1 MTLYYEDEHV
11 TLYHGDCLTDIRDYW
26 LDADVLLTDPPYG
39 RAWKSGGGL
48 TNADGQGQSKV
59 NRGIRNDE
67 STAARD
73 TALDAWGKRPGIVF
87 GDLMLPPPSSTVQ
100 VAVYAKPEDA
110 GIRGARAGL
119 RRDAEAIYLTGTW
132 KSGIGGR
139 TSVFRTTQHVAGPT
153 GAAAVWGHS
162 HAKPLDLMGALVG
175 ICPPGVI
182 ADPFA
187 GSGSTL
193 VAARNAGR
201 KAVGVELEERYCET
215 TANRLSQRVLDF
227 GSVA

>member
-1 MTLYYEDEHV
+1 MSLYYKDEHV
-11 TLYHGDCLTDIRDYW
+11 TLYHGDALTETGW
-26 LDADVLLTDPPYG
+26 LTAATLLTDPPYG

-48 TNADGQGQSKV
+48 TNADGQGRSKV
-59 NRGIRNDE
+59 NQGIRNDG
-67 STAARD
+67 STAVRD
-73 TALDAWGKRPGIVF
+73 AALEAWGDRPGIVF
-87 GDLMLPPPSSTVQ
+87 GDLMLPPPARTVQ
-100 VAVYAKPEDA
+100 VAIYAKPDDA

-119 RRDAEAIYLTGTW
+119 RRDAEAIYLTGPW

-162 HAKPLDLMGALVG
+162 HAKPLDLMGALVDL
-175 ICPPGVI
+175 CPPGLI

-201 KAVGVELEERYCET
+201 NAIGVEVEEKYCEII
-215 TANRLSQRVLDF
+215 ANRLSQSVLDL
-227 GSVA
+227 GAIA